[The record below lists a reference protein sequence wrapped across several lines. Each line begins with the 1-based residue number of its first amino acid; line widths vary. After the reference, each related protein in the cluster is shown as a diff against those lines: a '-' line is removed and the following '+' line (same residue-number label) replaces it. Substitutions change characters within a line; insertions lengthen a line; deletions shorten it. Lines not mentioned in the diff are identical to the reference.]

1 MGRGYIQI
9 RNTNTTE
16 ERESIERCGQEM
28 KEENDSVTPEERYR

>member
-16 ERESIERCGQEM
+16 ERESIERSGQEM
-28 KEENDSVTPEERYR
+28 KEENDNL